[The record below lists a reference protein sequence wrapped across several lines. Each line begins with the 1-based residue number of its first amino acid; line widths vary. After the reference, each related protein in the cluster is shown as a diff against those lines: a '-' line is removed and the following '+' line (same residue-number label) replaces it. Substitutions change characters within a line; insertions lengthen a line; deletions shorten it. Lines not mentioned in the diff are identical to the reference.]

1 MVWKIVDRGSD
12 HLGHVRDG
20 RVPGGADQRGRG
32 LVAVARPRFE
42 DLLGRVVVGRDL
54 AQSSL
59 VPGEER
65 TADPA
70 TAERGIE
77 KARLSADQRAAGLG
91 IPPDAAVAD
100 RPAVDL
106 RDEQVAGRVAPFEVV
121 VRRCERLRCLDA
133 VVSLTSRRG
142 GDDACEVRVVGLAAE
157 HAEVDAGEVREIGH
171 SAILHARGARRRC
184 AARGGAD
191 SPLR

>member
-1 MVWKIVDRGSD
+1 MYVTGSYPAA
-12 HLGHVRDG
+12 RIS
-20 RVPGGADQRGRG
+20 
-32 LVAVARPRFE
+32 AVAASLRLPAHASKTFSGASWSDAISRSRASFQARSAPPIPRP
-42 DLLGRVVVGRDL
+42 
-54 AQSSL
+54 
-59 VPGEER
+59 PI
-65 TADPA
+65 
-70 TAERGIE
+70 RGVE
-77 KARLSADQRAAGLG
+77 KAHLSVDQRAVRLG

-106 RDEQVAGRVAPFEVV
+106 RDEQVAGRVAAVEVV
-121 VRRCERLRCLDA
+121 VRRCERLRRLDA
-133 VVSLTSRRG
+133 VVSLASRRG

>member
-59 VPGEER
+59 VPGKER

-70 TAERGIE
+70 TAIRWVE
-77 KARLSADQRAAGLG
+77 KAHLS
-91 IPPDAAVAD
+91 
-100 RPAVDL
+100 
-106 RDEQVAGRVAPFEVV
+106 
-121 VRRCERLRCLDA
+121 
-133 VVSLTSRRG
+133 
-142 GDDACEVRVVGLAAE
+142 
-157 HAEVDAGEVREIGH
+157 
-171 SAILHARGARRRC
+171 
-184 AARGGAD
+184 
-191 SPLR
+191 